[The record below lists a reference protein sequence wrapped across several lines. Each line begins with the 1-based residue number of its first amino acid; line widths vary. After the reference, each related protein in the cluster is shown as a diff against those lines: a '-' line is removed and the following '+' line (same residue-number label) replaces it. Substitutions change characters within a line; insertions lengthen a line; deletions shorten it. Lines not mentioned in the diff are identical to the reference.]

1 MNYDLI
7 IVGAGP
13 AGLAF
18 AHYCASKNL
27 KIIIIDR
34 ENSIG
39 GCHRVR
45 RIKYKDEEI
54 FTEHGPRIYL
64 SSFVNFMELL
74 NEFGYNFDELF
85 QKDDN
90 IDTFKIMNENL
101 FPIIK
106 IKEVFILI
114 FSFIIY
120 LFNSDYGTNVS
131 MHDYMSKYNFSQKT
145 YNFINKLCIS
155 TDGGDAYKYSL
166 NKFLKGS
173 DQNLF
178 YSGYLPKLPNDKGL
192 FKIWKENLNDV
203 EFLLNTEIIN
213 ITENSV
219 ITKDN
224 KIIKGSKIIFAI
236 PPMNL
241 IKILNNIPNNIRN
254 CFGDIN
260 DLNKWS
266 NNTKYMDYIS
276 VTFHWNQK
284 IKLNDTTNFA
294 TNTEWSILQDVMTN
308 VMTFDNNSSNTVISC
323 AITERNIKSKRINK
337 TANECT
343 KKELIDEIYYQ
354 LLSKF
359 PNLPIPTISLLS
371 PGNYIKNNEWI
382 DIDTAFIA
390 TPNNNYIP
398 FQSKTIPSLYNL
410 GTHNGNSYY
419 NFTSMETAVSNAKS
433 LALKLYPDLNIRYQI
448 KKPFWTL
455 KNVLLLIILII
466 IIYIVIHKL
475 FL

>member
-13 AGLAF
+13 AGLAL

-294 TNTEWSILQDVMTN
+294 TNTEWSILQDVMSD
-308 VMTFDNNSSNTVISC
+308 VMVFDNKSSKTVISC
-323 AITERNIKSKRINK
+323 AITERDVKSKRINK

-359 PNLPIPTISLLS
+359 PNLPTPTISVLS
-371 PGNYIKNNEWI
+371 PGNYINNNKWI